1 MTRPTDDESTI
12 DDEDIAEVAKMI
24 DENRDR
30 IRELNDALRI
40 HRLGGSFVIT
50 EGIAALGPSAVNRLI
65 KAVTEFDHFNE
76 DNDPYGHGD
85 CAVMTVEGIKIIWK
99 IDYYDLSRRYH
110 SPDAADPKVT
120 SRILTIMRADEY

>member
-1 MTRPTDDESTI
+1 MIEPTDSDGNE
-12 DDEDIAEVAKMI
+12 DDGIAEVAKML

-40 HRLGGSFVIT
+40 HRLGGCFVIT
-50 EGIAALGPSAVNRLI
+50 AGIAALGPSSVNRLI
-65 KAVTEFDHFNE
+65 QAVTEFDNFTS
-76 DNDPYGHGD
+76 DNDPYGEHD
-85 CAVMTVEGIKIIWK
+85 CAVMTVDGIKIIWK

-110 SPDAADPKVT
+110 SPNAADPRVT